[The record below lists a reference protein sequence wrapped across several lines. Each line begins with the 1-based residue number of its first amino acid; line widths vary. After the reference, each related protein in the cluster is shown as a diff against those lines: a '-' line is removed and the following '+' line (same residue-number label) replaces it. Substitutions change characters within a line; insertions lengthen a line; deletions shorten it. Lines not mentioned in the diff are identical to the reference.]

1 MAGNLKRIGVQ
12 VFPDASLVDIS
23 VDDDLSAAIDIR
35 EYAFGGIQVPA
46 THNGTSIGFVVSVDG
61 TTYATLKTDANAAIT
76 IVTSDATASAH
87 PLPAELFAF
96 NYFKISP
103 GTQSTTDTQYLVALQ
118 S

>member
-1 MAGNLKRIGVQ
+1 MAGNLKRNGVI
-12 VFPDASLVDIS
+12 VFPDVSLVDIS

-35 EYAFGGIQVPA
+35 EYAFGGISVPA
-46 THNGTSIGFVVSVDG
+46 THNGTSIGFTVSVDG
-61 TTYATLKTDANAAIT
+61 TTYATLKDSANGAIT